1 MFMRLRGHTCKY
13 CMGID
18 EQHYKRHH
26 DVAERLRAVYES
38 CGEVDWN
45 IVPDESEL
53 DERGRA
59 RDLGDDDA
67 PSSKRE
73 RKDAKRL
80 ARAASR
86 SRVITQE
93 EIRYIDSIVHS
104 AEGITS
110 NDADGPR
117 NPEEIEEIERQL
129 RVGAEFVALLSTLF
143 ELLTTP
149 QYHAHVYSTQVS
161 RKGIRKLAEAPAEAL
176 DVDFEAEMDR
186 ILETFRINELLR
198 RNTKTKGLQGKEL
211 KMFQGLVDT
220 FKQAILEDIVLVK
233 KDNAEVRMRRA
244 GYLRYTSKTAYGIV
258 EERYTGK
265 DWKTGE
271 KFASSL
277 SDFSGVI
284 TPTDETAP
292 LVRFVALTLIF
303 SLAKAPQ
310 NAAEVCDQDDDQSP
324 RRSSALDTSDRRHL
338 ESNHKRVNGDDGL
351 YHADIEP
358 YHTPLLP
365 LPPAPTLN
373 RHPAAVLV
381 INVKASERG
390 PTTVPGRIKKP
401 QPAPDG
407 WQVVTNG
414 VTPTKSVAKTRAWGN
429 IPSKPPARA
438 PRPGPTP
445 WLSDLR
451 DFPDLSTTRSSSD
464 ESYSQAPAVKPPKTW
479 GMSAPESF
487 VTEAEDSVNGHP
499 AISQRKKAKKAREAK
514 RKAKKQSAPE
524 SAISPADIRNEATE
538 DVHDV
543 GDVVAQ
549 AGYTPPETMLYTKD
563 QVSSQDA
570 LPYISIAGG
579 HDASTE
585 AVSEPV
591 STDTAFAKGVTGPF
605 NRLRGE
611 KLLSLYEK
619 DHRTKGRLMLVD
631 DDLINYLIED
641 PTMRARNRNPD
652 GVPDRLQKEYDDVKI
667 GLNPGALM
675 AQELRFERLYAK
687 NGFSKQ
693 KLTQVML
700 QDIQHNELER
710 LGTECICYCRA
721 TAPKGGLPAKD
732 TVVCSHRDC
741 TTTYFHK
748 SCVKKLGVEKVSR
761 WYCTSCEQQMKI
773 LACQTL
779 RGLGYT
785 DIPMEHLCSSSHGL
799 NAEEFEEMFDEKL
812 RQMMNSPDMDYLTL
826 LPPEIREKVKELGG
840 LSSMPAQL
848 HKQLKEKV
856 RAIGIKFAGA
866 AVDFPMS
873 DEMRRML

>member
-26 DVAERLRAVYES
+26 DIAERLRAVYES
-38 CGEVDWN
+38 CGEIDWN

-53 DERGRA
+53 EEHGIA
-59 RDLGDDDA
+59 RDLGDEDT

-93 EIRYIDSIVHS
+93 EIRYIDSVVHS
-104 AEGITS
+104 VEGITS

-129 RVGAEFVALLSTLF
+129 R
-143 ELLTTP
+143 
-149 QYHAHVYSTQVS
+149 YHAHVYSTQVG
-161 RKGIRKLAEAPAEAL
+161 RKGIRKLAEAPVESL
-176 DVDFEAEMDR
+176 NVDFEAEMDR

-211 KMFQGLVDT
+211 KMFQGLVET
-220 FKQAILEDIVLVK
+220 FKHAVLEDIVLVK
-233 KDNAEVRMRRA
+233 KDTAEVRMRRA

-277 SDFSGVI
+277 SDFSGGI

-292 LVRFVALTLIF
+292 LV
-303 SLAKAPQ
+303 S
-310 NAAEVCDQDDDQSP
+310 DQDDDQSP
-324 RRSSALDTSDRRHL
+324 PRSSTLDISDRRHL
-338 ESNHKRVNGDDGL
+338 ESNHKRVSGDDGL

-373 RHPAAVLV
+373 RQSAAVLV

-390 PTTVPGRIKKP
+390 PTTVPGRIKKS
-401 QPAPDG
+401 QQALDG

-414 VTPTKSVAKTRAWGN
+414 LTPTKSVAKTRAWGN

-445 WLSDLR
+445 WLSDSR
-451 DFPDLSTTRSSSD
+451 DFPNLSASRSSSD
-464 ESYSQAPAVKPPKTW
+464 EPYSPAPAVKPPKAW

-487 VTEAEDSVNGHP
+487 TTETEDSVNGHP
-499 AISQRKKAKKAREAK
+499 AISQKKKAKKAREAK
-514 RKAKKQSAPE
+514 RKAKKQSIPE
-524 SAISPADIRNEATE
+524 AAISLPDLRNEATE
-538 DVHDV
+538 DVYDV
-543 GDVVAQ
+543 GDVLAQ
-549 AGYTPPETMLYTKD
+549 SAPMLPETILYNKD
-563 QVSSQDA
+563 RDSSQDVLSYTESA
-570 LPYISIAGG
+570 ND

-585 AVSEPV
+585 VVSEPI
-591 STDTAFAKGVTGPF
+591 STDATFAKGVSPVPLPEPLLPVTKHGKHMHWISTGPF

-641 PTMRARNRNPD
+641 PAIRARNRNPD
-652 GVPDRLQKEYDDVKI
+652 GIPDRLQKEYDDVKN
-667 GLNPGALM
+667 GFNPGALM

-687 NGFSKQ
+687 NGFNKQ
-693 KLTQVML
+693 ELTQVML

-710 LGTECICYCRA
+710 PGTERICYCRA
-721 TAPKGGLPAKD
+721 TAPKGGLLAKD

-785 DIPMEHLCSSSHGL
+785 DIPTEHLCSSSYGL
-799 NAEEFEEMFDEKL
+799 NAEDFEGMLDEKF
-812 RQMMNSPDMDYLTL
+812 RQMMSSPDMDYLTL
-826 LPPEIREKVKELGG
+826 LPSEIREKVKELGG
-840 LSSMPAQL
+840 LPSMPAQL
-848 HKQLKEKV
+848 QKQLKEKV
-856 RAIGIKFAGA
+856 RALGIKLAGA
-866 AVDFPMS
+866 DVDFPIS
-873 DEMRRML
+873 DEMRRVL